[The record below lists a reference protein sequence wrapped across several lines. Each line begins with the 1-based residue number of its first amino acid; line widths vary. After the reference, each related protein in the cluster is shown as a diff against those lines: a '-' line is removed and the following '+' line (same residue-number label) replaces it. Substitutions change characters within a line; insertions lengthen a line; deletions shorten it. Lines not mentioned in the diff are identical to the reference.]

1 MVLLFSFA
9 IPFLLLLSRDLKRTA
24 GLVSKVAV
32 WMIFMRLVDL
42 YWMTKPEFTARAMPN
57 WLDFVVPIA
66 LVGLWLGFFAMN
78 LKQRPLLPVGDPRL
92 SEALAQHEH

>member
-1 MVLLFSFA
+1 MIVLLFHFA

-42 YWMTKPEFTARAMPN
+42 FWMTKPEFTARACRPG
-57 WLDFVVPIA
+57 WISWCRSRWWDCGWDF
-66 LVGLWLGFFAMN
+66 L
-78 LKQRPLLPVGDPRL
+78 R
-92 SEALAQHEH
+92 